1 VWRVN
6 ERQGEFMRILAGAIC
21 REIGAR
27 DFYGKISNA
36 IKNPEGKER
45 FKRLSGDEEGHRI
58 KLETWYKK
66 FFNKVFV
73 ADKKELEESEI
84 KGFQVDEKAGA
95 MMALDIAIKAEMKA
109 EEFYSSQAEAVE
121 DPQFKDL
128 LVKLA
133 GEEHGHYELLLA
145 ERNSLT
151 GGFYW
156 FDMDS
161 SSFLED

>member
-1 VWRVN
+1 MVN
-6 ERQGEFMRILAGAIC
+6 ERQGEFMRILAGAIY

-27 DFYGKISNA
+27 DFYGKISDA
-36 IKNPEGKER
+36 IRNPEGKEK
-45 FKRLSGDEEGHRI
+45 FKRLSSDEEGHRI
-58 KLETWYKK
+58 KLESWYRKLFDK
-66 FFNKVFV
+66 AFV
-73 ADKKELEESEI
+73 GDKKELKDAEI
-84 KGFQVDEKAGA
+84 KGIPVDEKTGA
-95 MMALDIAIKAEMKA
+95 MAALDIAIKAEMKA

-133 GEEHGHYELLLA
+133 GEEHGHYEFLLA

-161 SSFLED
+161 SAFLED